1 MHIGKKFLFLFFLLL
16 QLICNSTLAQVPL
29 SINGTV
35 KDAATGEVLI
45 GASTYLLENPQKI
58 TLTNGYGFFSIT
70 VKPGQYRLVVASTGY
85 QTDTLSVELTTNQTL
100 VIKL

>member
-1 MHIGKKFLFLFFLLL
+1 M
-16 QLICNSTLAQVPL
+16 AQVPL